1 MTLTVLPYTSNSKA
15 FTARL
20 DAYEKPLPLF
30 TLSPKLYFL
39 SEFLQK
45 HSNLSVNID
54 AAPLPESP

>member
-1 MTLTVLPYTSNSKA
+1 MALTVLPHASNSKA

-20 DAYEKPLPLF
+20 DAYEKPIPLF
-30 TLSPKLYFL
+30 NISLELYFPG
-39 SEFLQK
+39 EFLQK

>member
-1 MTLTVLPYTSNSKA
+1 MALTVLPYTSNRKA
-15 FTARL
+15 LKARL
-20 DAYEKPLPLF
+20 DTTEKPIPLF
-30 TLSPKLYFL
+30 NLSPKLYFP